1 MTYELGIDLGTTWT
15 AAAVFRGERAVIVNL
30 GTRQAAVPSVVY
42 VGADGSV
49 LVGEAAER
57 RVLTEP
63 ERVAR
68 QFKRRIGDPA
78 PILLGGSPHSAEL
91 LTSKLLRW
99 VVDAVASR
107 EGEMPTTITIT
118 HPANWGAYKKDL
130 LEQAVHLA
138 GLSGPGNPTIRLL
151 SEPEAAAIHY
161 ASTERV
167 EPGQA
172 VAVYD
177 LGGGTFDVAIL
188 RATGDSFAI
197 LGAPEGIERLGGID
211 FDAAVLGHVSRT
223 LGGLDELD
231 PDDPT
236 VATAVAHLRD
246 QCTAAKEALS
256 TDTQTIVPVML
267 PGRHTEV
274 RLTRSELEAMVRPAL
289 DETIAATTRALRT
302 AGLQASDLRRD
313 RPRRWVEPHPT
324 RGPARHE
331 RARATCRG
339 RHRPEARDR
348 SRCRSPRAPH
358 RDRPRRDHLTE
369 PPDRRRS
376 RSGAAAVPHCARASA
391 CCRGLTVRHS
401 PAAHTVGPH
410 PHAATDSATDLVDHP
425 SAVDDAGSHDDASP
439 VRAAGD
445 GSECRGRRRDPALG
459 QAEANWSRRRRGDH
473 RRRADRRGDRGVRGR
488 RRVGVGIGHDRRD
501 GRHLG
506 RRHDGRRRVG

>member
-57 RVLTEP
+57 RVLSEP

-118 HPANWGAYKKDL
+118 HPANWGAYKKGL
-130 LEQAVHLA
+130 LEQDVHLA

-177 LGGGTFDVAIL
+177 LGGGTFDVARPVTASRSSARP
-188 RATGDSFAI
+188 RASNGSVASTSTP
-197 LGAPEGIERLGGID
+197 LCS
-211 FDAAVLGHVSRT
+211 VMSR
-223 LGGLDELD
+223 
-231 PDDPT
+231 
-236 VATAVAHLRD
+236 A
-246 QCTAAKEALS
+246 
-256 TDTQTIVPVML
+256 
-267 PGRHTEV
+267 
-274 RLTRSELEAMVRPAL
+274 RSEASTSSTP
-289 DETIAATTRALRT
+289 TIPRWPRQSHTSEISA
-302 AGLQASDLRRD
+302 
-313 RPRRWVEPHPT
+313 PRR
-324 RGPARHE
+324 
-331 RARATCRG
+331 
-339 RHRPEARDR
+339 
-348 SRCRSPRAPH
+348 
-358 RDRPRRDHLTE
+358 
-369 PPDRRRS
+369 RRRS
-376 RSGAAAVPHCARASA
+376 PPTRR
-391 CCRGLTVRHS
+391 
-401 PAAHTVGPH
+401 
-410 PHAATDSATDLVDHP
+410 P
-425 SAVDDAGSHDDASP
+425 SCP
-439 VRAAGD
+439 
-445 GSECRGRRRDPALG
+445 
-459 QAEANWSRRRRGDH
+459 
-473 RRRADRRGDRGVRGR
+473 
-488 RRVGVGIGHDRRD
+488 
-501 GRHLG
+501 
-506 RRHDGRRRVG
+506 